1 MTVTGGRA
9 AARVLPGRDHGQ
21 ETSGQLS
28 TPSARPWP
36 TDLQAL
42 DVEQWQ
48 AASLCGQS
56 IAHWTVRAVL
66 NGTQVSEAQG
76 IAVDADTWGPHG
88 AGAGVTA
95 LPIDVP

>member
-1 MTVTGGRA
+1 VTVTGGRA

-48 AASLCGQS
+48 AASLCGQ
-56 IAHWTVRAVL
+56 WTIR
-66 NGTQVSEAQG
+66 
-76 IAVDADTWGPHG
+76 D
-88 AGAGVTA
+88 VTA
-95 LPIDVP
+95 HMTATAKITPPAATLRASA